1 MGVVDEAGDLLK
13 AETVP
18 SKLSE
23 SEANCWLGLSRGSEV
38 GTMTTGRA
46 GAGTCFKACSGR
58 TVRFVSQLWADTNVS
73 FGLIRT

>member
-46 GAGTCFKACSGR
+46 GAGTFLKPVRVGR
-58 TVRFVSQLWADTNVS
+58 LGLSVSS
-73 FGLIRT
+73 GLIRM